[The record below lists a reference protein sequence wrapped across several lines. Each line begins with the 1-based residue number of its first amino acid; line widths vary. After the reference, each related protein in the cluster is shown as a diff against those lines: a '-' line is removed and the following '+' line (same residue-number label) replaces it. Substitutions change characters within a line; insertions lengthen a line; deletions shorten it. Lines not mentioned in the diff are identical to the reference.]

1 MLYSDDERAARWL
14 LRRLREVEAMQKY
27 KMLILRAAE
36 ACEESA
42 SVVGAFV
49 DALIVEFQR
58 GDPTTDEIETL
69 RLLNQAHG
77 QISIAV
83 IQLRVKV
90 SGIYETMEK
99 WIQSEQRERRRRQ
112 VQMRA
117 AMEEVL
123 EIAIEAKRLH
133 GIGEALEQK
142 ITARQ
147 GARASHE

>member
-1 MLYSDDERAARWL
+1 MLYGGEERAARWL

-27 KMLILRAAE
+27 KMIILRAAE
-36 ACEESA
+36 ACEETA

-49 DALIVEFQR
+49 DALIAEFQR

-83 IQLRVKV
+83 VQLRVKV
-90 SGIYETMEK
+90 SGIYETVEK

-112 VQMRA
+112 MQMRA

-123 EIAIEAKRLH
+123 EIATEAKRLH
-133 GIGEALEQK
+133 GIGEVLEQK
-142 ITARQ
+142 IKARQ
-147 GARASHE
+147 GETMSYE